1 MSARIE
7 KSIEV
12 AAPLERVWLA
22 LTDHREFGAWFKV
35 ALDQPFAVGVPST
48 GRITY
53 PGYEQTPW
61 KAEIVAIEEPRRFAF
76 RWPHMDAS
84 HKVRE
89 DWAWTLVEFTLEP
102 AGDGTRVTVVEL
114 GFEAFEAEARERSLE
129 SNTRGW
135 EEQMRNIKAH
145 VEG

>member
-7 KSIEV
+7 KSVEV
-12 AAPLERVWLA
+12 AAPLERVWRA

-35 ALDQPFAVGVPST
+35 VLDQPFAVGVPST

-53 PGYEQTPW
+53 PGYEHMPW
-61 KAEIVAIEEPRRFAF
+61 KAEIVAIEEPTRFAF

-84 HKVRE
+84 QEVRE

-102 AGDGTRVTVVEL
+102 AGDGTRVTVVES
-114 GFEAFEAEARERSLE
+114 GFEALEAEARQRSLE